1 MRELIGFV
9 IAYVLYL
16 GALWLFLQSF
26 DKSTCTSRADER
38 GVLNR

>member
-16 GALWLFLQSF
+16 GALWLFPRSF
-26 DKSTCTSRADER
+26 DKSTAQAADER